1 MYVIPFSVL
10 RASPK
15 TGRMAE
21 TAQLTKAAQAGVL
34 SDDTRDYSIDGKR
47 PASVVHPGTADEVAG
62 LLREAT
68 DHGRAVCPVGRG
80 AFLHIGDVPVRYE
93 QALCTRGLDRVIDY
107 QPTDMTVR
115 VQAGLSI
122 ATLQAA
128 LGESGQWLPLDPPL
142 PERATVG
149 GMIAAN
155 LTGPCRFSQGTVRDF
170 LIGIRVARA
179 DGTLIKGGGQV
190 VKNVAGY
197 DVPKLYCGSLG
208 TLGVIVEA
216 TFQVR
221 PRPHS
226 QALLAVECAS
236 AEQAGAVALRLA
248 GSDVQPFLVELANFG
263 PPADDTL
270 PTPDRGPY
278 HVFIGLAG
286 LEEEVTDQR
295 RRIPALL
302 HDAKAADTGTPDVTE
317 LDADRAATLARALR
331 DFPVSGD
338 AALRCKVSLP
348 PAQVAGFCS
357 DLEAEAQ
364 RHGLAARL
372 LARAGNG
379 IVYCAFTPIVSPG
392 SDEELLAL
400 VQWTRAWTAQHSG
413 FAVVEDIVPELKAR
427 VDVWG
432 DIGAAFPLMQ
442 RLKTSLDP
450 HGLLNP
456 GRFVGGL

>member
-1 MYVIPFSVL
+1 
-10 RASPK
+10 
-15 TGRMAE
+15 MAE
-21 TAQLTKAAQAGVL
+21 TARLTNAARAVAL
-34 SDDTRDYSIDGKR
+34 SDDARDYSIDGKR
-47 PASVVHPGTADEVAG
+47 PASVVHPGTEDEVAD

-68 DHGRAVCPVGRG
+68 ADGRAVCPVGRG
-80 AFLHIGDVPVRYE
+80 AFLHLGGVPTRYD
-93 QALCTRGLDRVIDY
+93 QALCTRGLDGMIDY

-115 VQAGLSI
+115 VQAGLDV

-128 LGESGQWLPLDPPL
+128 LGENGQWLPLDPPL

-221 PRPHS
+221 PRPQS

-236 AEQAGAVALRLA
+236 AEQAGAAALRLA

-263 PPADDTL
+263 PPVADAS
-270 PTPDRGPY
+270 PSRGPY

-286 LEEEVTDQR
+286 LEEEVADQR
-295 RRIPALL
+295 RRILALL
-302 HDAKAADTGTPDVTE
+302 HDAKAANAGTPDVTE
-317 LDADRAATLARALR
+317 LDADRAATLSCALR
-331 DFPVSGD
+331 NFPVSGE
-338 AALRCKVSLP
+338 AVLRCKVSLP
-348 PAQVAGFCS
+348 PSRVAGFCS

-364 RHGLAARL
+364 RHGLADRL

-379 IVYCAFTPIVSPG
+379 IVYCAFTPTAALI

-400 VQWTRAWTAQHSG
+400 VQWIRAWAAQHRG
-413 FAVVEDIVPELKAR
+413 FAVVEDIAPSLKVRA
-427 VDVWG
+427 DVWG
-432 DIGAAFPLMQ
+432 GVGTAFPLMQ
-442 RLKTSLDP
+442 RLKASLDP
-450 HGLLNP
+450 QGILNP

>member
-1 MYVIPFSVL
+1 
-10 RASPK
+10 
-15 TGRMAE
+15 MAE
-21 TAQLTKAAQAGVL
+21 TVPFVKAAL
-34 SDDTRDYSIDGKR
+34 SGTQSDGGDYSIDGKR
-47 PASVVHPGTADEVAG
+47 PASIVHPISADEVTD

-68 DHGRAVCPVGRG
+68 AHKRAVCPVGHG
-80 AFLHIGDVPVRYE
+80 AFLHLGGVPTRYD
-93 QALCTRGLDRVIDY
+93 QALCTRGLGSVIDY
-107 QPTDMTVR
+107 RPTDMTVR
-115 VQAGLSI
+115 VQAGLSV

-170 LIGIRVARA
+170 LIGIRVVRA

-221 PRPHS
+221 PRPQS
-226 QALLAVECAS
+226 QALLAVEFAD
-236 AEQAGAVALRLA
+236 AERAGAAALRLA
-248 GSDVQPFLVELANFG
+248 GSDLQPFFVELANFG
-263 PPADDTL
+263 PPADG
-270 PTPDRGPY
+270 TPSTPGRGPY

-286 LEEEVTDQR
+286 LEEEVADQR
-295 RRIPALL
+295 RHIPELL
-302 HDAKAADTGTPDVTE
+302 LDEGEADGVSDVTE
-317 LDADRAATLARALR
+317 LDTDRAAALSCTLR

-338 AALRCKVSLP
+338 ADLRCKVSLP
-348 PAQVAGFCS
+348 PSQVARFCA
-357 DLEAEAQ
+357 DLEAEAA
-364 RHGLAARL
+364 RHELAVRL

-379 IVYCAFTPIVSPG
+379 IVYGAFTPIVPLG

-400 VQWTRAWTAQHSG
+400 VQWTRAWAAQHHG
-413 FAVVEDIVPELKAR
+413 FAVVEDIAPELKTRA
-427 VDVWG
+427 DVWG
-432 DIGAAFPLMQ
+432 NVGVAFPLMQ
-442 RLKTSLDP
+442 RLKASLDP
-450 HGLLNP
+450 QCLLNP

>member
-1 MYVIPFSVL
+1 M
-10 RASPK
+10 
-15 TGRMAE
+15 
-21 TAQLTKAAQAGVL
+21 
-34 SDDTRDYSIDGKR
+34 
-47 PASVVHPGTADEVAG
+47 
-62 LLREAT
+62 
-68 DHGRAVCPVGRG
+68 
-80 AFLHIGDVPVRYE
+80 
-93 QALCTRGLDRVIDY
+93 IDY

-115 VQAGLSI
+115 VQAGLNV

-170 LIGIRVARA
+170 LIGLRVARA

-221 PRPHS
+221 PRPQS

-236 AEQAGAVALRLA
+236 AEQAGAAALRLA

-263 PPADDTL
+263 PPVAGTS
-270 PTPDRGPY
+270 PSRGPY

-286 LEEEVTDQR
+286 LEEEVADQH

-302 HDAKAADTGTPDVTE
+302 HDVKAANAGTPDITE
-317 LDADRAATLARALR
+317 LDADRAATLSCALR

-338 AALRCKVSLP
+338 AVLRCKVSLLP
-348 PAQVAGFCS
+348 SRVAGFCS

-364 RHGLAARL
+364 RRGLAARL

-379 IVYCAFTPIVSPG
+379 IVYCAFTPIVSAG
-392 SDEELLAL
+392 SDEELLAF
-400 VQWTRAWTAQHSG
+400 VQWIRAWAVQHRG
-413 FAVVEDIVPELKAR
+413 VAVVEDIAPGLKAR

-432 DIGAAFPLMQ
+432 GVGAALPLMQ
-442 RLKTSLDP
+442 RLKASLDP
-450 HGLLNP
+450 QSILNP

>member
-1 MYVIPFSVL
+1 
-10 RASPK
+10 
-15 TGRMAE
+15 MAE
-21 TAQLTKAAQAGVL
+21 TAPFVRAAPSGTQ
-34 SDDTRDYSIDGKR
+34 SDGGDYSIDGKR
-47 PASVVHPGTADEVAG
+47 PASVVHPTSAGEVTD

-68 DHGRAVCPVGRG
+68 VHKRAVCPVGRG
-80 AFLHIGDVPVRYE
+80 AFLHLGGVPTRYD
-93 QALCTRGLDRVIDY
+93 QALCTRGLDGVIDY
-107 QPTDMTVR
+107 RPTDMTVR
-115 VQAGLSI
+115 VQAGLSV

-170 LIGIRVARA
+170 LIGIRVVRA

-221 PRPHS
+221 PRPQS
-226 QALLAVECAS
+226 QALLAVEFAA
-236 AEQAGAVALRLA
+236 AERAGAAALRLA
-248 GSDVQPFLVELANFG
+248 GSDLQPFFVELANFV
-263 PPADDTL
+263 PPADGTRS
-270 PTPDRGPY
+270 TPGRVPY
-278 HVFIGLAG
+278 YVFVGLAG
-286 LEEEVTDQR
+286 LEEEVADQR
-295 RRIPALL
+295 RRIPELL
-302 HDAKAADTGTPDVTE
+302 LDEGEADGVSDVTE
-317 LDADRAATLARALR
+317 LDTDRAAALSYTLR

-348 PAQVAGFCS
+348 PSQVAGFCA
-357 DLEAEAQ
+357 DLEAEAA
-364 RHGLAARL
+364 RHELAVRL

-379 IVYCAFTPIVSPG
+379 IVYGAFTPLVPPG

-400 VQWTRAWTAQHSG
+400 VQWTRAWAAQHHG
-413 FAVVEDIVPELKAR
+413 FAVVEDIAPELKTRA
-427 VDVWG
+427 DVWG
-432 DIGAAFPLMQ
+432 NVGVALPLMQ
-442 RLKTSLDP
+442 RLKASLDP
-450 HGLLNP
+450 QCLLNP
-456 GRFVGGL
+456 GRFVGDL

>member
-1 MYVIPFSVL
+1 
-10 RASPK
+10 
-15 TGRMAE
+15 MAE
-21 TAQLTKAAQAGVL
+21 TVPFVKAAPSGTQ
-34 SDDTRDYSIDGKR
+34 SDGGDYSIDGKR
-47 PASVVHPGTADEVAG
+47 PASIVHPTSADEVTD

-68 DHGRAVCPVGRG
+68 VHKHAVCPVGRG
-80 AFLHIGDVPVRYE
+80 AFLHLGGVPTRYD
-93 QALCTRGLDRVIDY
+93 QALCTRGLDGVIDY

-128 LGESGQWLPLDPPL
+128 LGEGDQWLPLDPPL

-170 LIGIRVARA
+170 LIGIRVVRA

-221 PRPHS
+221 PRPQS
-226 QALLAVECAS
+226 QALLAVEFAD
-236 AEQAGAVALRLA
+236 AEHAGAAALRLA
-248 GSDVQPFLVELANFG
+248 GSDLQPFFVELANFG
-263 PPADDTL
+263 PPADGML
-270 PTPDRGPY
+270 STPGRGPY

-286 LEEEVTDQR
+286 LEEEVADQR
-295 RRIPALL
+295 RRIPELL
-302 HDAKAADTGTPDVTE
+302 LDEGEADGVSDVTE
-317 LDADRAATLARALR
+317 LDTDRAAALSYTLR

-338 AALRCKVSLP
+338 ADLRCKVSLP
-348 PAQVAGFCS
+348 PSQVARFCA
-357 DLEAEAQ
+357 DLEAETA
-364 RHGLAARL
+364 RHELAVKL

-379 IVYCAFTPIVSPG
+379 IVYGAFTPIVPPG

-400 VQWTRAWTAQHSG
+400 VQWTRAWAAQHHG
-413 FAVVEDIVPELKAR
+413 FAVVEEISPELKGR
-427 VDVWG
+427 IDVWG
-432 DIGAAFPLMQ
+432 SVRTAFPLMK
-442 RLKTSLDP
+442 RLKASLDP

>member
-1 MYVIPFSVL
+1 
-10 RASPK
+10 
-15 TGRMAE
+15 MAE
-21 TAQLTKAAQAGVL
+21 TAPFVRAAPSGTQSGGG
-34 SDDTRDYSIDGKR
+34 DFPIDGKR
-47 PASVVHPGTADEVAG
+47 PASVVRPTSTNEVTD

-68 DHGRAVCPVGRG
+68 VHKRAVCPVGRG
-80 AFLHIGDVPVRYE
+80 AFLHLGGVPIRYDL
-93 QALCTRGLDRVIDY
+93 ALCTRGLDGVIDY

-170 LIGIRVARA
+170 LIGVRVVRA

-221 PRPHS
+221 PRPQS
-226 QALLAVECAS
+226 QALLVVEFAD
-236 AEQAGAVALRLA
+236 AERAGAAALRLA
-248 GSDVQPFLVELANFG
+248 GSDLQPFFVELANFG
-263 PPADDTL
+263 PPADGTRS
-270 PTPDRGPY
+270 TPGRGPY
-278 HVFIGLAG
+278 HVFVGLAG
-286 LEEEVTDQR
+286 LEEEVADQR
-295 RRIPALL
+295 QRIPELL
-302 HDAKAADTGTPDVTE
+302 LDDREADGVPDVTE
-317 LDADRAATLARALR
+317 LDTDRAAALSCTLR

-338 AALRCKVSLP
+338 ADLRCKVSLP
-348 PAQVAGFCS
+348 PSQVAGFCA
-357 DLEAEAQ
+357 DLEAEAA
-364 RHGLAARL
+364 RHELPVRL

-379 IVYCAFTPIVSPG
+379 IVYCAFTPLVPPG
-392 SDEELLAL
+392 SDEELLGL
-400 VQWTRAWTAQHSG
+400 VQWTRAWAAQHRG
-413 FAVVEDIVPELKAR
+413 FAVVEDIAPELKTRA
-427 VDVWG
+427 DVWG
-432 DIGAAFPLMQ
+432 NVGVALPLMQ
-442 RLKTSLDP
+442 RLKASLDP
-450 HGLLNP
+450 QGLLNP